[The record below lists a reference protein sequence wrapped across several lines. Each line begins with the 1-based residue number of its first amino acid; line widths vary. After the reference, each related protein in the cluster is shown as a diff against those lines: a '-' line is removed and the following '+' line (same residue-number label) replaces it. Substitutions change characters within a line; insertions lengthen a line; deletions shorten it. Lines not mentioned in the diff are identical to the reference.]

1 MRAETD
7 VVGIRLDDAA
17 SAVKVIGSSEAP
29 GFPEPE
35 PKDGSAL
42 PFVRFVNKSGDE
54 TLKLTRYRGAA
65 PDTYETIEVTWTGA
79 GPEGNVRHLPFD
91 AFKTERG
98 VALGMKLGALTAL
111 LGPCYDKHAGRAGEA
126 MLHYRI
132 EDPAHPLLQRV
143 HKQGYWA
150 DYRFRDGALIDFQLS
165 LEAR

>member
-54 TLKLTRYRGAA
+54 TLKLTRYRGADRGLVFLPKSA
-65 PDTYETIEVTWTGA
+65 PWLADFEAELFAFPGA
-79 GPEGNVRHLPFD
+79 K
-91 AFKTERG
+91 A
-98 VALGMKLGALTAL
+98 
-111 LGPCYDKHAGRAGEA
+111 
-126 MLHYRI
+126 
-132 EDPAHPLLQRV
+132 
-143 HKQGYWA
+143 
-150 DYRFRDGALIDFQLS
+150 
-165 LEAR
+165 